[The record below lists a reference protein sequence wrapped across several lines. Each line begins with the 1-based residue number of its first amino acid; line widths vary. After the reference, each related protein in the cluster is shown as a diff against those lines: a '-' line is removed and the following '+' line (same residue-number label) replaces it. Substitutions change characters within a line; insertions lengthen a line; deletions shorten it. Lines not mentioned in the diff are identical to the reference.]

1 MMKSKKKLTKK
12 KGKLNPSS
20 LGLITCFLK
29 LFFIKHM
36 IIKIQDHKIEHQSN
50 IIYFFEVTI
59 SS

>member
-1 MMKSKKKLTKK
+1 MMKSKK
-12 KGKLNPSS
+12 KGKLNPPS

-50 IIYFFEVTI
+50 IICFFEVTI